1 MLSSIFPNLFFVKS
15 SDATGSKNTPPS
27 PKLKN
32 SLVGQFSGPD
42 FVRRL
47 LSRSAIKHGSAV
59 QTGRYITLPED
70 TTPQTS

>member
-32 SLVGQFSGPD
+32 SLVGQFSGSD
-42 FVRRL
+42 TVNRS
-47 LSRSAIKHGSAV
+47 LSQPGIKHGSAV
-59 QTGRYITLPED
+59 QARRYITLPEA
-70 TTPQTS
+70 